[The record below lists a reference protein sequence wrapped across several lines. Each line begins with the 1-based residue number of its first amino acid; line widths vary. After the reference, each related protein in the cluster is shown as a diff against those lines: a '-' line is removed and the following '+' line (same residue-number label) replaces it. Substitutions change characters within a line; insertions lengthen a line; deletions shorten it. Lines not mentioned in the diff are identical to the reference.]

1 MENLLTQARRGPG
14 AKGPG
19 EVPAATVPRMEL
31 EQVLNVLHGWVGTK
45 IEVSAHGARGA
56 APVSGVSSRGRLRA
70 GDVLSPPE
78 NPEVFLFVLTGTSG
92 EQVGSFA
99 LDASVFIGG
108 GWLDQKEEVLEVESG
123 VIQLLITTAPEDEA
137 G

>member
-1 MENLLTQARRGPG
+1 
-14 AKGPG
+14 
-19 EVPAATVPRMEL
+19 MEL
-31 EQVLNVLHGWVGTK
+31 EQVLNVLHGWVGTE

-78 NPEVFLFVLTGTSG
+78 KPEVFLFVLTGVSG

-99 LDASVFIGG
+99 LDASAFVGG
-108 GWLDQKEEVLEVESG
+108 GWLDKKEEVLEVESG
-123 VIQLLITTAPEDEA
+123 VIQLLITTAPEDEP